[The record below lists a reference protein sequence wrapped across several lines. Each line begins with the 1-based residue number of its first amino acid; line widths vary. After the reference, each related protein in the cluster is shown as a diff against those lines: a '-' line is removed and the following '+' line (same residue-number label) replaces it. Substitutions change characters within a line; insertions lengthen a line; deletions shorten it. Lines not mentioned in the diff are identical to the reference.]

1 MQTEAAS
8 GSSKGG
14 LIESIKTLA
23 GTLLAMGQT
32 RLELLSVEIEEERI
46 WLTSMLVWTL
56 IALSCAALA
65 VILATLLVVVIF
77 WDTYRLQAL
86 GIMIALFVVGAILAW
101 RVLRNMARRKPRLFS
116 ASLKELSKDREQLAS
131 SATEKSNEP

>member
-1 MQTEAAS
+1 MHTEAAAV
-8 GSSKGG
+8 SKGG
-14 LIESIKTLA
+14 LTESIKTLA

-65 VILATLLVVVIF
+65 VILATLLIVVIF

-86 GIMIALFVVGAILAW
+86 GIMIALFFAGAILAW
-101 RVLRNMARRKPRLFS
+101 RVLCNMAKRKPRLFS

-131 SATEKSNEP
+131 SATEKFNEP

>member
-8 GSSKGG
+8 ASKGG
-14 LIESIKTLA
+14 LTESIKTLA

-65 VILATLLVVVIF
+65 VILATLLIVVIF
-77 WDTYRLQAL
+77 WDTYRLQAI
-86 GIMIALFVVGAILAW
+86 GIMIALFFAGAILAW
-101 RVLRNMARRKPRLFS
+101 RVLRNMTRRKPRLFS

-131 SATEKSNEP
+131 SATEKFNEPS

>member
-65 VILATLLVVVIF
+65 VILATLLIVVIF

-131 SATEKSNEP
+131 SATEISNEP

>member
-1 MQTEAAS
+1 MHTEAAS
-8 GSSKGG
+8 VSKGG

-56 IALSCAALA
+56 IALFCATLA

-86 GIMIALFVVGAILAW
+86 GIMIALFVVGAISAW
-101 RVLRNMARRKPRLFS
+101 RVLSNMSRRKPRLFS

-131 SATEKSNEP
+131 SAD

>member
-1 MQTEAAS
+1 MHTEAAS
-8 GSSKGG
+8 VSKGG

-65 VILATLLVVVIF
+65 VILATLLIVVIF

-86 GIMIALFVVGAILAW
+86 GIMIALFFAGAILAW
-101 RVLRNMARRKPRLFS
+101 RVLCNKAKRKPRLFS

-131 SATEKSNEP
+131 SATEKFNEP

>member
-8 GSSKGG
+8 VSKGG
-14 LIESIKTLA
+14 LTESIKTLA

-32 RLELLSVEIEEERI
+32 RLELLSVEIEEERV

-77 WDTYRLQAL
+77 WDTYRLQAI
-86 GIMIALFVVGAILAW
+86 GIMIALFFAGAILAW
-101 RVLRNMARRKPRLFS
+101 RVLRNMTRRKPRLFS

-131 SATEKSNEP
+131 SATEKFNEPS